1 MDFILDR
8 NVYHGYQS
16 WIILRLARINHFSM
30 KQIKK
35 QVEARKNNPKMDSS
49 KNTKAGQPK
58 KVPYEGLEQTV
69 KGTAL
74 YKIIKPEHVWQ
85 TKGKVKRTI
94 ITHDGVKRIA
104 DFAKVSKEVYYTVL
118 TQPDA
123 YNNYQYTIQAK
134 VCIQGK
140 HDDCATEIG
149 EANRSN
155 LGTKGRSNPANMA
168 EKRAYDRAVFR
179 LLGITG
185 ILSEEE
191 LSDEDSEED
200 DMHGLSH
207 NGLKEI
213 APLIN
218 QITLAA
224 NKSDLIAFN
233 NMMKSSVSNYQPDQL
248 NYLREFYKKKLADL
262 QKTSF

>member
-1 MDFILDR
+1 
-8 NVYHGYQS
+8 
-16 WIILRLARINHFSM
+16 M

-35 QVEARKNNPKMDSS
+35 QVQKRKDNPTLDSG
-49 KNTKAGQPK
+49 KVVK
-58 KVPYEGLEQTV
+58 KERVLKKEDIPGLEQQVQV
-69 KGTAL
+69 KGKSTRL
-74 YKIIKPEHVWQ
+74 HQIIKPNHVWQ
-85 TKGKVKRTI
+85 TKGRTVRTI
-94 ITHDGVKRIA
+94 ITHDGVKLIA
-104 DFAKVSKEVYYTVL
+104 DAAGVSKDVEYKIL

-123 YNNYQYTIQAK
+123 YNNYQYTISAK
-134 VCIQGK
+134 VCMLK
-140 HDDCATEIG
+140 NKDDCAVEMG

-155 LGTKGRSNPANMA
+155 LGSRGRNVPAMMA

-191 LSDEDSEED
+191 LSDEDKEDD

-207 NGLKEI
+207 DDLRKL

-218 QITLAA
+218 QITLA
-224 NKSDLIAFN
+224 KSKDNLIKFN
-233 NMMKSSVSNYQPDQL
+233 REMKDSAKKYTPEQL
-248 NYLREFYKKKLADL
+248 NYLRELYKKRLVEM

>member
-1 MDFILDR
+1 
-8 NVYHGYQS
+8 
-16 WIILRLARINHFSM
+16 M
-30 KQIKK
+30 KDIKK
-35 QVEARKNNPKMDSS
+35 IIQKRKENPKMDTS
-49 KNTKAGQPK
+49 KDKKNKPK
-58 KVPYEGLEQTV
+58 PVPYAGLEQSV
-69 KGTAL
+69 KGTPL

-85 TKGKVKRTI
+85 TSGKIKRTI

-191 LSDEDSEED
+191 LSDEDSEEN

-207 NGLKEI
+207 NELREI
-213 APLIN
+213 APLVN
-218 QITLAA
+218 QITLA
-224 NKSDLIAFN
+224 KSKGDLVKFN
-233 NMMKSSVSNYQPDQL
+233 GEMKLKAGKFQPDQL
-248 NYLREFYKKKLADL
+248 NYLREFYKKKLAEL

>member
-1 MDFILDR
+1 
-8 NVYHGYQS
+8 
-16 WIILRLARINHFSM
+16 M
-30 KQIKK
+30 KNKVTKK
-35 QVEARKNNPKMDSS
+35 IEKEN
-49 KNTKAGQPK
+49 

-69 KGTAL
+69 NGKAL
-74 YKIIKPEHVWQ
+74 HKIISPNHVWQ
-85 TKGKVKRTI
+85 TKGRIKKTI
-94 ITHDGVKRIA
+94 ITHDGVKVIA
-104 DFAKVSKEVYYTVL
+104 DYAKVSKDVQYTVL

-134 VCIQGK
+134 VCIKGK
-140 HDDCATEIG
+140 SDDCATEMG

-155 LGTKGRSNPANMA
+155 VGSRGRANPANMA

-191 LSDEDSEED
+191 LSDEDNEEENN
-200 DMHGLSH
+200 MHGLSH
-207 NGLKEI
+207 NSLKKI

-218 QITLAA
+218 QINLAK
-224 NKSDLIAFN
+224 NKDDMVHFN
-233 NMMKSSVSNYQPDQL
+233 RMMKDKAEGFDEDQL
-248 NYLREFYKKKLADL
+248 TYLRGFYKKHLAEL